1 MTLVEILS
9 DKSIKKMAARK
20 MITEG
25 ILDGRYSMDEIAT
38 AVKVL
43 KENKVATILEAIEEI
58 SNKKLADLSR
68 EYLEFAMGYIASPD
82 NSCKREASRIVGNL
96 AAQYPQTIREAIPA
110 LLENTKSEGTV
121 VRWGSAYALSRI
133 IVLKEYCDSN
143 LYEKLLSICENEE
156 ENGVKH
162 QYIKALKKI
171 KR

>member
-110 LLENTKSEGTV
+110 L
-121 VRWGSAYALSRI
+121 
-133 IVLKEYCDSN
+133 
-143 LYEKLLSICENEE
+143 
-156 ENGVKH
+156 
-162 QYIKALKKI
+162 
-171 KR
+171 

>member
-96 AAQYPQTIREAIPA
+96 AAQYTKTIREAIPA
-110 LLENTKSEGTV
+110 FFAGKYKVRRDCGTLGQCLCSVSDYNTKRILRFKF
-121 VRWGSAYALSRI
+121 VR
-133 IVLKEYCDSN
+133 
-143 LYEKLLSICENEE
+143 
-156 ENGVKH
+156 
-162 QYIKALKKI
+162 KATFYL
-171 KR
+171 